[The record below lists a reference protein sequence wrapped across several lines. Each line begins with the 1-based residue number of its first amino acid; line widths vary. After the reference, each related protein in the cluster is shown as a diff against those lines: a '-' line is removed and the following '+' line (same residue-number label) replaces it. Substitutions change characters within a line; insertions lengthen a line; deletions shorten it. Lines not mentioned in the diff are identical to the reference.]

1 MNQKYSVL
9 MSLYDKEKPDYLSQS
24 LDSMINQ
31 TVKPDEIVLVL
42 DGPVN
47 IGLQEILS
55 VYKKKY
61 PEVIKIVPLDKN
73 LGLGL
78 ALNEGIK
85 VCKNELIVRM
95 DTDDISYKNRVEMQ
109 LKEFNNDPKLDILGT
124 LTSEFFET
132 PDKIISSRIVP
143 ESHNEIIKF
152 SKRRSPFNHPTVMY
166 KKRAVENVNGY
177 KDILRNEDLDLF
189 ARMLNNG
196 SRAKNLQ
203 IPLLYFRSN
212 VDNYKRR
219 KSWTN
224 CSNYIRVIYNLWR
237 KGYSSTIDLI
247 YVVFTQIGMFIS
259 PTWLVRYIS
268 DNLLRS
274 KLPD

>member
-124 LTSEFFET
+124 LTSEF
-132 PDKIISSRIVP
+132 
-143 ESHNEIIKF
+143 
-152 SKRRSPFNHPTVMY
+152 
-166 KKRAVENVNGY
+166 
-177 KDILRNEDLDLF
+177 
-189 ARMLNNG
+189 
-196 SRAKNLQ
+196 
-203 IPLLYFRSN
+203 
-212 VDNYKRR
+212 
-219 KSWTN
+219 
-224 CSNYIRVIYNLWR
+224 
-237 KGYSSTIDLI
+237 
-247 YVVFTQIGMFIS
+247 
-259 PTWLVRYIS
+259 
-268 DNLLRS
+268 
-274 KLPD
+274 